1 MDVQL
6 NPVND
11 LAIIEK
17 KRSSWALMGVKIYQQ
32 ELELQVRAQ
41 DALRKLEVLP
51 TTIDDVPAAETALKE
66 VGILKRQIETDR
78 KSITSKFDPVFERL
92 MAPEKSF
99 AVPMAAYVA
108 AIIAIKKEEERKAQ
122 ERKNKTDE
130 LARIRQALITTQAH
144 YDAEFKTIIA
154 EKVMQAFAK
163 ALESNKKP
171 EEKQDYMDR
180 VCFRVKESNFLI
192 ETPNVQL
199 QYATH
204 QEFNKILNEVW
215 KINAADYVSMFA
227 IELEKKFSD
236 YSVAYLNKQQA
247 LQLAREEQ
255 QRRLQEIA
263 QQKQQT
269 EIAATLDS
277 VSTDMSIEP
286 SGLKAL
292 KKAYEVDMPETFDS
306 VMKIFSA
313 FMANKQKCL
322 EKVNIKKWFVSF
334 NADSAAK
341 ALAKVKSDDNAFAPI
356 GIVWKE
362 VVKL

>member
-1 MDVQL
+1 
-6 NPVND
+6 
-11 LAIIEK
+11 
-17 KRSSWALMGVKIYQQ
+17 
-32 ELELQVRAQ
+32 
-41 DALRKLEVLP
+41 
-51 TTIDDVPAAETALKE
+51 
-66 VGILKRQIETDR
+66 
-78 KSITSKFDPVFERL
+78 
-92 MAPEKSF
+92 
-99 AVPMAAYVA
+99 
-108 AIIAIKKEEERKAQ
+108 
-122 ERKNKTDE
+122 
-130 LARIRQALITTQAH
+130 
-144 YDAEFKTIIA
+144 
-154 EKVMQAFAK
+154 MQAFAK

-180 VCFRVKESNFLI
+180 VCFRVKESDFLI

-215 KINAADYVSMFA
+215 KIKPADYVALFA
-227 IELEKKFSD
+227 TELEKKFSD

-247 LQLAREEQ
+247 LQLAKEEQ
-255 QRRLQEIA
+255 ERRLQEIA

-341 ALAKVKSDDNAFAPI
+341 ALAKVKSDDNAFAPL
-356 GIVWKE
+356 GIIWKE
-362 VVKL
+362 VDKL